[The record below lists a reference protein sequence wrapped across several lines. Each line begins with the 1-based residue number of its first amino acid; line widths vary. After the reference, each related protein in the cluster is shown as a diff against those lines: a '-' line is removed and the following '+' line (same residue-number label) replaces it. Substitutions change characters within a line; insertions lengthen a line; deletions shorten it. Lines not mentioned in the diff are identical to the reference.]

1 MSGPMVTRMRME
13 EVEVAGYLDRRR
25 LEKGITDSE
34 ARLVMRIQGHLHFR
48 FPHKLNAEAEVCIC
62 LKR

>member
-1 MSGPMVTRMRME
+1 MVTRMRME

-48 FPHKLNAEAEVCIC
+48 FVFPIS
-62 LKR
+62 